1 MNDKDTTPY
10 VKMPSLVAMPLEV
23 SKTELQKSEKVLREE
38 AENHIRTLEG
48 AALDDAV
55 SAALKLEYAEPIST
69 SETYAMALVKQ
80 FLIHLEPDYFVEE
93 DGSMQAYG
101 WNAQVK
107 FDADLLNYR
116 HSAFG
121 STPELAIA
129 RVVCLCKL

>member
-1 MNDKDTTPY
+1 MNDNDTTPY
-10 VKMPSLVAMPLEV
+10 VKMPSSVAMPLEV
-23 SKTELQKSEKVLREE
+23 PKPELQKSEKVLREE
-38 AENHIRTLEG
+38 AENRIRVLQGE
-48 AALDDAV
+48 ALDDAV

-69 SETYAMALVKQ
+69 SESYAMSLVKQ

-101 WNAQVK
+101 WNAQVG

-116 HSAFG
+116 YSAFG
-121 STPELAIA
+121 STAEEAIA